1 MIAPPPPSY
10 PILSFPFLYESNL
23 SHTHSCRKKKIV
35 SSLLNT
41 PKYKYKLKWNV
52 PLLDVQ
58 FVEYGAG
65 VSVAADKYGTT
76 TTYSDKGWF
85 D

>member
-1 MIAPPPPSY
+1 M
-10 PILSFPFLYESNL
+10 
-23 SHTHSCRKKKIV
+23 